1 MESQRDEVT
10 CQDLKTGSPDTAA
23 SPSHSLC
30 FSRQG
35 RECGKGAPQQVT
47 NSFVA
52 AGKNT
57 SCAMGVGEW

>member
-23 SPSHSLC
+23 SPSHSL
-30 FSRQG
+30 FFKT
-35 RECGKGAPQQVT
+35 REGVWKGSPSTGNEQFVT
-47 NSFVA
+47 